1 MQRPITTTH
10 FYNPYS
16 LPYVAILDQQTQ
28 SDFVSS
34 AGRENSVSYNN
45 WDIITEVDIQ
55 SQINDPITS
64 FSIIITLGSL
74 LVASVILIQMKTLEM
89 LRFEHTINTRM
100 MVTQAKL
107 HMIFWPSSL
116 VLYSLTDNIYP
127 LSALTSPA
135 FCTLMYAYLA
145 FGFTAMI
152 LFSFYA
158 ALVRYLC
165 LVQGEILEKFGK
177 SKIIS
182 LIYWVFYAQSFIWTL
197 YCVFTD
203 PTGGRF
209 PWVSSCYGWKD
220 RVFLLEPSTYDALL
234 RQAGLLET
242 HNGKA
247 LSNIIQDGTA
257 RTNMKF
263 PWYMLFTYLYC
274 FCFRK
279 DGYIGSSVMF
289 C

>member
-1 MQRPITTTH
+1 MRKPTQTTY
-10 FYNPYS
+10 FYHPYS
-16 LPYVAILDQQTQ
+16 LPYVAILDQQIPFN
-28 SDFVSS
+28 FVSS
-34 AGRENSVSYNN
+34 ARKENSGSFNN
-45 WDIITEVDIQ
+45 LDLITEVDIQ

-89 LRFEHTINTRM
+89 LRLEHTINTRM

-107 HMIFWPSSL
+107 HIIFWPSSL
-116 VLYSLTDNIYP
+116 VLYALTDNIYP
-127 LSALTSPA
+127 LSALTSPV
-135 FCTLMYAYLA
+135 FCTFMYAYLA

-177 SKIIS
+177 TKIMS
-182 LIYWVFYAQSFIWTL
+182 LIYWVFYIHSLIWTL

-220 RVFLLEPSTYDALL
+220 RVFLLEPSFYDALL

-247 LSNIIQDGTA
+247 LLYIIQYGTSK
-257 RTNMKF
+257 TNLILRSTC
-263 PWYMLFTYLYC
+263 YLHTYNVLF
-274 FCFRK
+274 
-279 DGYIGSSVMF
+279 
-289 C
+289 

>member
-1 MQRPITTTH
+1 MRKPIETTY
-10 FYNPYS
+10 FYHPYS
-16 LPYVAILDQQTQ
+16 LPYVAFVDQQAP
-28 SDFVSS
+28 SNFVSS
-34 AGRENSVSYNN
+34 TGKQNSVSYNN
-45 WDIITEVDIQ
+45 LDLITEVDIQ

-64 FSIIITLGSL
+64 ISIIITLGSL

-89 LRFEHTINTRM
+89 LRLEHTINTRM

-107 HMIFWPSSL
+107 HMVFWPSSL
-116 VLYSLTDNIYP
+116 ILYALTDNIYP
-127 LSALTSPA
+127 LSALTSPV
-135 FCTLMYAYLA
+135 FCTYMYAYLA

-177 SKIIS
+177 TKIIS
-182 LIYWVFYAQSFIWTL
+182 LIYWMYYAQTFIWTL

-242 HNGKA
+242 HNGKE
-247 LSNIIQDGTA
+247 LLYFILYYSRWYNT
-257 RTNMKF
+257 
-263 PWYMLFTYLYC
+263 PYYMLFTYLQC

-279 DGYIGSSVMF
+279 DGYIGGSVMF

>member
-1 MQRPITTTH
+1 MRKPIQSTY
-10 FYNPYS
+10 FYHPYS
-16 LPYVAILDQQTQ
+16 LPYVAILDQQFP
-28 SDFVSS
+28 SNFVSS
-34 AGRENSVSYNN
+34 AGKENIGSFNN
-45 WDIITEVDIQ
+45 LDMITEVDIQ
-55 SQINDPITS
+55 SQINDPVTS

-89 LRFEHTINTRM
+89 LRLEHTINTRM
-100 MVTQAKL
+100 MVTQAKM
-107 HMIFWPSSL
+107 HMLFWPSSL
-116 VLYSLTDNIYP
+116 VLYALTDNIYP
-127 LSALTSPA
+127 LSALTSPI
-135 FCTLMYAYLA
+135 FCTFMYAYLA

-177 SKIIS
+177 PKIIS
-182 LIYWVFYAQSFIWTL
+182 LIYWVFYAHTFIWTL

-220 RVFLLEPSTYDALL
+220 RVFLLEPSTYNALL

-242 HNGKA
+242 HNGIA
-247 LSNIIQDGTA
+247 YSNIIQDGTSS
-257 RTNMKF
+257 TNMK
-263 PWYMLFTYLYC
+263 
-274 FCFRK
+274 
-279 DGYIGSSVMF
+279 
-289 C
+289 